1 MKKIIATAIAAI
13 TVSLLLCF
21 SAGAFD
27 NNDTMAEAATTAVAV
42 TTADMTTEVTTTI
55 AVATAVIPTLFQL

>member
-21 SAGAFD
+21 SAGAFTIM
-27 NNDTMAEAATTAVAV
+27 TMAEAATTAVAV
-42 TTADMTTEVTTTI
+42 TTADMTTEVTTTT
-55 AVATAVIPTLFQL
+55 AAATAVIPTLFPL

>member
-13 TVSLLLCF
+13 TVSLLP
-21 SAGAFD
+21 AFPQERSTIM
-27 NNDTMAEAATTAVAV
+27 TMAEAATTAVAV